1 MNNLNTILDLQ
12 LNTVSLFCI
21 DEEKL
26 IAFKSEDYYTQS
38 NLYFWLINKSY
49 KLEKENKTDEL
60 AYCHYLI
67 SYYIFIILTPLC
79 YEELAFTHSFTATN
93 LSSDIKYKEWLL
105 VFGTLPN
112 NFMKVYDILKL
123 AEEVLKINSESIIA
137 NTIIE
142 MY

>member
-12 LNTVSLFCI
+12 LNSVNLFSI

-26 IAFKSEDYYTQS
+26 IALKAEDYYTQS
-38 NLYFWLINKSY
+38 NLYFYLINKSY
-49 KLEKENKTDEL
+49 ELEKEHKTDEL

-67 SYYIFIILTPLC
+67 SYYVFIILTPLC
-79 YEELAFTHSFTATN
+79 YEELSFTHSLKSTK
-93 LSSDIKYKEWLL
+93 LSNDVKYKEWLL
-105 VFGTLPN
+105 VFATLPN

-123 AEEVLKINSESIIA
+123 AEAVLEISPQSKIA
-137 NTIIE
+137 NTIIQ